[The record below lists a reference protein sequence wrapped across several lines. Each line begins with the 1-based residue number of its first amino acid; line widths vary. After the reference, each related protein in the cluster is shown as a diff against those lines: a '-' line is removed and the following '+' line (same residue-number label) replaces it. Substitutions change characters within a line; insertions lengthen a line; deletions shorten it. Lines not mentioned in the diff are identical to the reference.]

1 MWSTDWE
8 SRFPDKK
15 SPHFGEC
22 KQCGVCHSSEH
33 HHPSVPR
40 YSENEWDGWKKGRE
54 TWDREWQP
62 EFSHRLLLTFSR
74 LHLPSVNSL
83 MEAEE
88 EGSTFGGK
96 MPRSRMRAGGRG
108 RRQHPGRTFVVLFPA
123 ALAPLLHGLHKS
135 LSAAFSRGIPTF
147 SQGCAQLAMTPALC
161 QMTQS
166 SAIASL
172 ICPFPGLWYFS
183 SPVHVCHPLWCL
195 LSRSLCGLSRWM
207 RGGWILNQTSVL
219 SSCRLRGTTN
229 GYTSSLLIMNQVIVF
244 NLRI

>member
-1 MWSTDWE
+1 MWSVSFQWASSSCCTTVFWKWLRWMEEGQRDVGQ
-8 SRFPDKK
+8 RVTARVQPPTTFNIQP
-15 SPHFGEC
+15 SP
-22 KQCGVCHSSEH
+22 
-33 HHPSVPR
+33 P
-40 YSENEWDGWKKGRE
+40 
-54 TWDREWQP
+54 
-62 EFSHRLLLTFSR
+62 
-74 LHLPSVNSL
+74 LPSINSL

-123 ALAPLLHGLHKS
+123 VLAPLLHGLHKS

-147 SQGCAQLAMTPALC
+147 SQGCAQLAMTPTLC

-195 LSRSLCGLSRWM
+195 LSRSLCGLSRWTGGVNIKSNKRTLSM
-207 RGGWILNQTSVL
+207 QRGKSI
-219 SSCRLRGTTN
+219 
-229 GYTSSLLIMNQVIVF
+229 GYTSSLLIHEPGNCV
-244 NLRI
+244 